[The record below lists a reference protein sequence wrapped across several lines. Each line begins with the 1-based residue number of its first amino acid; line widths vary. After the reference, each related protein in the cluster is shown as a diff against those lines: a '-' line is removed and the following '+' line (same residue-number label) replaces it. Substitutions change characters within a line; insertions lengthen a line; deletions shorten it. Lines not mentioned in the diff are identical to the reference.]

1 MPSNLFTILFSFIS
15 NVFSKYLNSCV
26 PSKYIYIC
34 GATNPGTSRLSSSSD
49 ISVVSRNYNVDTSII
64 FGNIEVLQG
73 SLIGELIVIIK
84 GADENIKNAVDY
96 LNNKNIE
103 VEVIKD
109 ASISC

>member
-1 MPSNLFTILFSFIS
+1 MIWSF
-15 NVFSKYLNSCV
+15 F
-26 PSKYIYIC
+26 
-34 GATNPGTSRLSSSSD
+34 
-49 ISVVSRNYNVDTSII
+49 SVVSRNYNVDTSII